1 MAGETTNN
9 QKSSGCK
16 VRFSAVEA
24 MFLMNILDLFVSICM
39 VIRGID
45 MVVFGAGAATVNF
58 DMVVRGIWTVLIGSV
73 LTIMVFFVFQIL
85 YSYFKFML
93 TFLGRGFV
101 YLFFA
106 SVIGGSDGF
115 GVFIYFGFYIVGFIN
130 VFAQFAG
137 VCGCFPLRYPRPF
150 FMSGVEIGGKKMGVD
165 YESDQ
170 VKKEMD
176 DGSDFG
182 NTGGGSAPAQ
192 QPKEQELQNPFE
204 DSGGAYGG
212 RA

>member
-1 MAGETTNN
+1 MAGETTNH

-73 LTIMVFFVFQIL
+73 LTIMVFFVFHIL
-85 YSYFKFML
+85 WSYFKFML

-106 SVIGGSDGF
+106 SVIGGTDGF

-150 FMSGVEIGGKKMGVD
+150 FMSGVEIGGRKWV
-165 YESDQ
+165 STT
-170 VKKEMD
+170 
-176 DGSDFG
+176 SP
-182 NTGGGSAPAQ
+182 T
-192 QPKEQELQNPFE
+192 
-204 DSGGAYGG
+204 
-212 RA
+212 R